1 MVDIWGSI
9 KDTAD
14 AMGEAAYAPIGA
26 VVDLAQMP
34 FDDEDDN
41 FGTVLSKVGG
51 RGADFLGLLLKPET
65 ITGGAVHGVFA
76 GMEAAL
82 DYGINRPLST
92 LTTAAM
98 HAEYQNQ
105 GGFFDR
111 DTWARAWAMSDDM
124 NAGQALTNLTSQYDF
139 GPFGGLLTSPALR
152 ETQERADPFDFEN
165 MYDERTEPALGKY
178 ASASSWGLN
187 TIGLIAFDP
196 AAIALGAAGA
206 GMKAYRYASL
216 SAGER
221 ANAMQVLTGGG
232 NGSLASRVD
241 TWIDW
246 TEGKN
251 KLQRPLS
258 APELL
263 AGTPELRRF
272 GRDPHVVAGLLAD
285 ANGITDT
292 VARRNAKRRILAVAM
307 GDRSQIARLR
317 AEQAEMP
324 ALADALTN
332 MEKGQVL
339 DLDALGVAPS
349 LRTNPLF
356 VKHLEGQIDN
366 LNKDGSVDR
375 FVDSW
380 NDRIDLML
388 GTRDSLRHAPGVH
401 RSGERAVLRENDKG
415 LLRSTRAKH
424 NQIDERIAAW
434 ADKGGTSQSVL
445 QKSRYHVPMLV
456 SRPVSAMASL
466 YTKAPANV
474 GDALRQTHFVG
485 TVNLDDWGPA
495 TTQLNSMMRVSG
507 VQQGDRMDLLSR
519 LYLAKSEPE
528 KMRLI
533 EEAESRSLNAFAAR
547 YNAEFGEKIGTV
559 IDADY
564 IRNVI
569 EAGNTTRNK
578 SLTNIKGRSYAATQ
592 ATPERAA
599 VMDDA
604 LRAANARKIE
614 DGATWGTDQ
623 SPRKWTVDQ
632 VVDDSGLPVHLPVFS
647 TQLANHVP
655 LLDVELVGRVMKR
668 EFGKLGSVSKAWRR
682 ESEELERLGQEL
694 AATKLASR
702 AQKLEKAIAA
712 RATARDWLVDMG
724 QRMLRAWKFS
734 VLFRLGYPIR
744 VLMDDHARMWA
755 KMGSASY
762 WSMQAH
768 NFREGTANLAFNATR
783 GRRANV
789 QLHAWQDEIDD
800 LRAVLNGEQ
809 MQAWTERNDELNQLK
824 RQISG
829 MRGSLTKLRARAES
843 GEDVAAKIERAEEQL
858 ASREAHRDYL
868 IAQMGDESPEQIQ
881 AQIDT
886 LAARIREGK
895 SAAKPDKRRL
905 GSRGVTLDDGVTVEA
920 PYGGDYGDMFRDLA
934 GSSATFDH
942 QLKGVEDRFVGKA
955 MVGSHTTIEAGKPG
969 HLEAWADA
977 LNRQIRKSPEAMHF
991 VKGGDVDSFVAWVK
1005 APEQAGLRKR
1015 LPHFAHDP
1023 EDWGQR
1029 IEAILHDYIPTEEL
1043 RKAVASGTVTPKALA
1058 KAMPAELRPAVHGR
1072 AVAETIGNSAGAQL
1086 VGGALNKAM
1095 RFLSE
1100 VPTDRLSRHPY
1111 FAAMYRTHAEDAY
1124 RVRLAGGQKEFGQAD
1139 LDDIARVARQRALK
1153 DVRDTLFDM
1162 SAHSHAAHVMRF
1174 MSPFFAAHQEAL
1186 MRWWRIVGEN
1196 PAVVRRIA
1204 QVFDLPRYAG
1214 LVVDDEGNKV
1224 EAGEL
1229 PSSEHR
1235 ILLQLPKGSVPE
1247 EWSQWTLN
1255 EASFN
1260 LLMPQGPTNPGLGP
1274 VVQVPLDYAAS
1285 KYADLP
1291 NVQRVAG
1298 IFNPY
1303 PPQGP
1308 LDSLVPATVKRL
1320 AAATYAETGSDWMMG
1335 IGPKE
1340 YTSAWTQEIQDQM
1353 VDFHLREG
1361 REPTKA
1367 EVDAMMERAGNEATS
1382 RMWHRVLW
1390 NSLSPAPARPQ
1401 SRYAI
1406 IQQGWYQ
1413 IQTQARAENK
1423 DFDWAYDRFK
1433 EKYGEAYLPLI
1444 ASASNN
1450 PAGIDVS
1457 SPAWV
1462 GAIKSYRP
1470 ILQNVDPALT
1480 RAVVGSYVNDIT
1492 AADEEAGE
1500 YSQVAR
1506 NALRDMETERG
1517 TGENYYSYDNPA
1529 EAIDQAM
1536 ARRGWAKFNA
1546 LTASLD
1552 AEAESRGLTSY
1563 EDAPDL
1569 VAIKRA
1575 AVQQLEA
1582 ENYAWAQ
1589 DYGSFDSTQFDQYL
1603 TDLEQVATAPEL
1615 VKDAART
1622 DIKVLQ
1628 QYLAVRQRFVD
1639 YFEASLAKGN
1649 GGPDAE
1655 SQQPVRALFTAIV
1668 DQMVRS
1674 NTMFQSYMYDGLI
1687 ERDPLLLRSE

>member
-1 MVDIWGSI
+1 MVDIWGSL

-14 AMGEAAYAPIGA
+14 AMGEAAYAPFGA
-26 VVDLAQMP
+26 VIDLAQMP

-41 FGTVLSKVGG
+41 FGTVLSKLGG
-51 RGADFLGLLLKPET
+51 RGNDFLGLILKPET
-65 ITGGAVHGVFA
+65 VTGGLVAGAFK

-82 DYGINRPLST
+82 DYGINRPIST
-92 LTTAAM
+92 LATVASSDPYNTS
-98 HAEYQNQ
+98 
-105 GGFFDR
+105 GGLFDR
-111 DTWARAWAMSDDM
+111 ESWSRAWDMSDDQ
-124 NAGQALTNLTSQYDF
+124 NAGQALANMFLYDEDDF
-139 GPFGGLLTSPALR
+139 
-152 ETQERADPFDFEN
+152 DPFDYEN
-165 MYDERTEPALGKY
+165 PYQERTSKDFPKQAAGI
-178 ASASSWGLN
+178 SWGAN
-187 TIGLIAFDP
+187 IAGIIALDP
-196 AAIALGAAGA
+196 AAVVLKGAGA
-206 GMKAYRYASL
+206 GYNAFRYASL

-221 ANAMQVLTGGG
+221 ANALKVVSGEAG
-232 NGSLASRVD
+232 NGSMASRVD
-241 TWIDW
+241 GWLDW

-263 AGTPELRRF
+263 AGTPELRRY

-285 ANGITDT
+285 ANGISDT
-292 VARRNAKRRILAVAM
+292 VARRNAKRRILSVAM

-332 MEKGQVL
+332 MEKGKVL
-339 DLDALGVAPS
+339 DLEALGVAPS

-356 VKHLEGQIDN
+356 VKHLEGQLDN

-388 GTRDSLRHAPGVH
+388 GTRDSLRHAPGTH
-401 RSGERAVLRENDKG
+401 RSGERAILRENDKG

-434 ADKGGTSQSVL
+434 AAKGGTSQSVL

-456 SRPVSAMASL
+456 ARPVSAISSL
-466 YTKAPANV
+466 YTKAPATV
-474 GDALRQTHFVG
+474 GDSLRQTHFVG

-564 IRNVI
+564 IRTVI

-614 DGATWGTDQ
+614 DGATWGTDVT
-623 SPRKWTVDQ
+623 SRKWTVDQ

-668 EFGKLGSVSKAWRR
+668 EFGRLGSISKAWRR

-702 AQKLEKAIAA
+702 AQQLEKAISA

-768 NFREGTANLAFNATR
+768 NFSEGTANLAFNATR

-789 QLHAWQDEIDD
+789 QLHAWQEEIDD
-800 LRAVLNGEQ
+800 LRATLNGEQ
-809 MQAWTERNDELNQLK
+809 MQAWAERNDELKQLA
-824 RQISG
+824 RQVG
-829 MRGSLTKLRARAES
+829 GVRGSLTKLRARADA
-843 GEDVAAKIERAEEQL
+843 GEDVADKIDKAEELL

-886 LAARIREGK
+886 LVARIREGK
-895 SAAKPDKRRL
+895 SAARPDKRRL
-905 GSRGVTLDDGVTVEA
+905 GSRGVTLDDGVTVDA
-920 PYGGDYGDMFRDLA
+920 PYGGDYGDMYRDLA

-1029 IEAILHDYIPTEEL
+1029 IEAVLHDYIPTEEL
-1043 RKAVASGTVTPKALA
+1043 RKAVASGTVSPKALA

-1072 AVAETIGNSAGAQL
+1072 AVAETIGTSSGAQL

-1174 MSPFFAAHQEAL
+1174 MSPFFAAHQESL

-1214 LVVDDEGNKV
+1214 LVVDSETGEPV
-1224 EAGEL
+1224 EPGAL
-1229 PSSEHR
+1229 PSASHD
-1235 ILLQLPKGSVPE
+1235 ILLQLPKGAVPDE
-1247 EWSQWTLN
+1247 FSNWTLN
-1255 EASFN
+1255 EGSFN

-1274 VVQVPLDYAAS
+1274 VVQVPLDWAAN
-1285 KYADLP
+1285 KYAQYP
-1291 NVQRVAG
+1291 NVLKVAG

-1320 AAATYAETGSDWMMG
+1320 AAATYAETGADWMMG
-1335 IGPKE
+1335 IGPRE
-1340 YTSAWTQEIQDQM
+1340 YGTAWTQEIQDQM
-1353 VDFHLREG
+1353 VDFQLREG

-1367 EVDAMMERAGNEATS
+1367 EVDAMMERAGAEATS

-1390 NSLSPAPARPQ
+1390 NFTSPAPAQPQ

-1406 IQQGWYQ
+1406 FDHGWRQ
-1413 IQTQARAENK
+1413 IQDQAKAEGK
-1423 DFDWAYDRFK
+1423 DYDWAYDRFK
-1433 EKYGEAYLPLI
+1433 EKYGEAYLPII

-1457 SPAWV
+1457 NPAWV
-1462 GAIKSYRP
+1462 GAIKNYRP

-1480 RAVVGSYVNDIT
+1480 RAVVGSYVNDII

-1500 YSQVAR
+1500 YSSVVR
-1506 NALRDMETERG
+1506 NVLRGTETERG

-1575 AVQQLEA
+1575 AVQQIEA

-1603 TDLEQVATAPEL
+1603 TDLAQVATAPEL
-1615 VKDAART
+1615 VNDAART

-1628 QYLAVRQRFVD
+1628 QYLAVRERFVA
-1639 YFEASLAKGN
+1639 YFDASLAKGN

-1674 NTMFQSYMYDGLI
+1674 NTLFQAHMYDGLL